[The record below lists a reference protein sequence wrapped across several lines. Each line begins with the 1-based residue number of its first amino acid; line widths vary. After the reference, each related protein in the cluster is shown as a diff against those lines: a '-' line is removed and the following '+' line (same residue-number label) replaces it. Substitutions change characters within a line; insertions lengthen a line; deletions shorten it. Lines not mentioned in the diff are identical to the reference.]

1 MRCHE
6 WASTR
11 NRDPT
16 SKTSAIAIQL
26 TKIVRNLL
34 WQTKKN
40 GILARLK
47 PISLLVCEWAN
58 DDVRVGANQSDC
70 SLLGLGLM
78 LLDLECTSNCKACL
92 ALHRQQQLHQHQLH
106 QQLA

>member
-1 MRCHE
+1 MSGLAR
-6 WASTR
+6 
-11 NRDPT
+11 
-16 SKTSAIAIQL
+16 AIAIQPAKRAQSRSNSQKL
-26 TKIVRNLL
+26 CEICFGKRG
-34 WQTKKN
+34 KKT

-47 PISLLVCEWAN
+47 SISLLVCEWAN
-58 DDVRVGANQSDC
+58 ADVRVGANQSDC